1 MDARITQW
9 RKRKCTRWDLNVE
22 ISIKIYN
29 DFLTTWLA
37 VRCANDGCSQ
47 GQLDVNTEICHLQT
61 LFNTCCV
68 DIQGLGAVTIKFW
81 KNFSTTAWY
90 WAVLHRMFQ
99 HKNVVRS
106 STSNCNKMLISNSL
120 IKSFQPEH
128 ICNTSETANWRGK
141 SKSGNK
147 KSDTKPW
154 TMQWGVISIICYF
167 LITRCHGYNS
177 TTWPCTTV
185 QTL

>member
-1 MDARITQW
+1 MDLGHLGWAQFDRKTPSLRSGDNDDSLKTFPFPSTVILWYEECLSWHVHSSILYIFKWMESKMAITNLCLSFIQTRLTEEVDVQKYSLLKRRLRFIMDGRITQW

-68 DIQGLGAVTIKFW
+68 DIQGSEARVP
-81 KNFSTTAWY
+81 FS
-90 WAVLHRMFQ
+90 VF
-99 HKNVVRS
+99 KCS
-106 STSNCNKMLISNSL
+106 
-120 IKSFQPEH
+120 
-128 ICNTSETANWRGK
+128 
-141 SKSGNK
+141 
-147 KSDTKPW
+147 
-154 TMQWGVISIICYF
+154 
-167 LITRCHGYNS
+167 
-177 TTWPCTTV
+177 
-185 QTL
+185 